1 MSTHIAFG
9 MPAICPKFQNL
20 SEAFLPHP
28 AQGSV
33 GPQRLLILPKGA
45 YIRQI
50 MPPIIMPAAWRQL
63 HTRQI
68 RSGLQHIL
76 REAICTFNSVAIRL
90 YRFFQ
95 AVRDWPAGVSIVK
108 DDIMIG
114 IWLRN
119 GLAVV
124 DVLQKL
130 IHL

>member
-1 MSTHIAFG
+1 M
-9 MPAICPKFQNL
+9 PKFQNL

-68 RSGLQHIL
+68 LSGLQHTF
-76 REAICTFNSVAIRL
+76 REAICTFNSFAIRL
-90 YRFFQ
+90 YRFFE
-95 AVRDWPAGVSIVK
+95 AVKDWPARGSIVK

-114 IWLRN
+114 IWLST

-124 DVLQKL
+124 DLPQKL